1 MEHSSRSEFGREQV
15 PQGHPVK
22 AHDNHGRLLNETNT
36 IVTDS
41 TVVATNPVYNSQT
54 GGVMFH
60 HISVR
65 DGQDKISVRHI
76 INGRLLP

>member
-1 MEHSSRSEFGREQV
+1 M
-15 PQGHPVK
+15 K
-22 AHDNHGRLLNETNT
+22 AYDNHGRSPNDTNA

-41 TVVATNPVYNSQT
+41 TVIATNTVYNTQT